1 MTQLCLLF
9 QVHMFITIQ
18 LKTSQQL
25 EIKLVLILAHIISRT
40 VCAKKIDAIFYHE
53 NMCAMLLARA
63 R

>member
-9 QVHMFITIQ
+9 QVHMLVTIQ
-18 LKTSQQL
+18 LKTSQQV
-25 EIKLVLILAHIISRT
+25 EINTCTYSSTHYFQNSM
-40 VCAKKIDAIFYHE
+40 CKKIDAIFYHE